1 MVAHKLTVLPNT
13 AWCPYVQAL
22 VRLRQEVAVELP
34 GREVKADFMPLDL
47 SSFQKTYQFVKAF
60 KERNLPLHILIN
72 NAGIALVPQGTF

>member
-1 MVAHKLTVLPNT
+1 MVAHTVLPNT
-13 AWCPYVQAL
+13 ACCPYVQAL

-34 GREVKADFMPLDL
+34 GCEVKADFMPLDL
-47 SSFQKTYQFVKAF
+47 SSFQKTHQFVKAF